1 MIGNSLEEEHKVLK
15 RIYTKFITFLES
27 EESCLKAGFSFYKKY
42 PWHYDGNAA
51 IAYIIAKDNP
61 QKEYI
66 RTDFTCDLRYDNVY
80 QLQSHLEGKNF
91 MEFIIDFLFKN
102 CPEVCQH
109 PSFFEKNILDRK
121 SSDCY
126 LIHSQIFTKT
136 MEIVKP
142 LRPLKVVEDM
152 QDRLNFI
159 NIFPSLHSNQ
169 HCGMNETEGF
179 TMRNL
184 ETSEKLIDAIINGE
198 AAKFI

>member
-1 MIGNSLEEEHKVLK
+1 MANSLEEEHKVLK

-27 EESCLKAGFSFYKKY
+27 KESCLKAGFTFYKRY
-42 PWHYDGNAA
+42 PWHHDGNSAV
-51 IAYIIAKDNP
+51 AYIIAKDNP
-61 QKEYI
+61 KKEFI

-80 QLQSHLEGKNF
+80 QLQSQLKGKNF
-91 MEFIIDFLFKN
+91 IEFIIDFLFKN
-102 CPEVCQH
+102 CPEICQS
-109 PSFFEKNILDRK
+109 PDVYTKRILDRK

-152 QDRLNFI
+152 QDRLSFI

-169 HCGMNETEGF
+169 HCGRNEIESF
-179 TMRNL
+179 TMKNL
-184 ETSEKLIDAIINGE
+184 EIAEKLIDAIINGE